1 MSTAPI
7 CERPNVKNHSIKG
20 YIQIG
25 KILVHIL
32 AAIMILAVM
41 SNKSPIII
49 ISSLGAVA
57 AVLMIVF
64 QHTLL
69 SLVANVQ
76 LSSNDVLQLG
86 TGLKCL
92 TRTSAVR

>member
-1 MSTAPI
+1 LDIVNSSYLRKTK
-7 CERPNVKNHSIKG
+7 RKNHSIKG

-25 KILVHIL
+25 KILVHII

-41 SNKSPIII
+41 SNKSPAII

-57 AVLMIVF
+57 AVLMLVF

-69 SLVANVQ
+69 SLVAN
-76 LSSNDVLQLG
+76 
-86 TGLKCL
+86 
-92 TRTSAVR
+92 

>member
-1 MSTAPI
+1 
-7 CERPNVKNHSIKG
+7 
-20 YIQIG
+20 
-25 KILVHIL
+25 
-32 AAIMILAVM
+32 MILAVM

-92 TRTSAVR
+92 TRTSAAR

>member
-1 MSTAPI
+1 
-7 CERPNVKNHSIKG
+7 
-20 YIQIG
+20 
-25 KILVHIL
+25 
-32 AAIMILAVM
+32 MILAVM

-49 ISSLGAVA
+49 ISSTGAVA

>member
-1 MSTAPI
+1 
-7 CERPNVKNHSIKG
+7 
-20 YIQIG
+20 
-25 KILVHIL
+25 
-32 AAIMILAVM
+32 MILAVM

>member
-1 MSTAPI
+1 
-7 CERPNVKNHSIKG
+7 
-20 YIQIG
+20 
-25 KILVHIL
+25 
-32 AAIMILAVM
+32 MILAVM

-76 LSSNDVLQLG
+76 LSSNDVLPAG
-86 TGLKCL
+86 GLD
-92 TRTSAVR
+92 